1 MRQELFCYARP
12 QTLLPI
18 IFVSRL
24 MEYSRQVYVRG
35 AYLKKITLDFG
46 GFHQNLRTIYYLFT
60 QLFNTRNKNII
71 CRSPF

>member
-18 IFVSRL
+18 IFVSRWNI
-24 MEYSRQVYVRG
+24 QDKYVRG